1 MQWEEVQLYC
11 GDFQSQ
17 QCSLTPQ
24 CFYQGA
30 SDKEHAYVTI
40 TLTLIF
46 LCDTKVTGTCYHRSI
61 ITSLARL
68 LPVQETRKL
77 VHILC

>member
-40 TLTLIF
+40 TL
-46 LCDTKVTGTCYHRSI
+46 H
-61 ITSLARL
+61 
-68 LPVQETRKL
+68 
-77 VHILC
+77 